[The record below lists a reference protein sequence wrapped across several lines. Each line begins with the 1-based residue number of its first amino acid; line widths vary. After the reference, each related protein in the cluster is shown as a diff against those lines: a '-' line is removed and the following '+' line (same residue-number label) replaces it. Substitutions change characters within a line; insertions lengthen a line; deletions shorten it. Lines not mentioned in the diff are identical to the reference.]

1 MRYLLAFAAILL
13 LPALAQAAA
22 KIVVSEKDC
31 RYLVRHTPS
40 ADVAYKPGVDVRGNS
55 VKSADLDG
63 GYQQLDLPDDYSF
76 DITHKVFGALKHKAA
91 KLGDSAVKLGRVT
104 VSRNGSVKFN
114 GKLLTPKEK
123 HAVAAACRVRKPEN
137 KK

>member
-1 MRYLLAFAAILL
+1 MRIVAALALFLLAPGL
-13 LPALAQAAA
+13 ALAEA

-40 ADVAYKPGVDVRGNS
+40 DDVAYKPGVDVRGKP

-63 GYQQLDLPDDYSF
+63 GYQQLDLPEEYSF
-76 DITHKVFGALKHKAA
+76 DITHKVFGALKHKSA
-91 KLGDSAVKLGRVT
+91 KLGDSAVTLGRVT

-114 GKLLTPKEK
+114 GKLLSRKEK
-123 HAVAAACRVRKPEN
+123 HAVAAACRERKA
-137 KK
+137 KKKK